1 MILIM
6 DNQMLY
12 YPPQVMIGRRKDM
25 ISLSNGR
32 KIGTADFRGHMAERM
47 KQYQWDSFR
56 QHI

>member
-1 MILIM
+1 MILTM
-6 DNQMLY
+6 DNKILY
-12 YPPQVMIGRRKDM
+12 LPSQVMIGRRKDM

-56 QHI
+56 QHF

>member
-1 MILIM
+1 MILTM

>member
-1 MILIM
+1 MILTM

-12 YPPQVMIGRRKDM
+12 LPPQVMIGRRKDM

>member
-1 MILIM
+1 MILTM

-12 YPPQVMIGRRKDM
+12 LPAQVMIGRRKDM

>member
-1 MILIM
+1 MILTM
-6 DNQMLY
+6 DNPMLY

>member
-1 MILIM
+1 M
-6 DNQMLY
+6 DNQILY
-12 YPPQVMIGRRKDM
+12 LPSQVMIGRRKDM

-56 QHI
+56 QHF

>member
-1 MILIM
+1 M

-12 YPPQVMIGRRKDM
+12 FPSQVMIGRRKDM

>member
-1 MILIM
+1 MILTM
-6 DNQMLY
+6 DNKILY
-12 YPPQVMIGRRKDM
+12 LPSQVMIGRRKDM

>member
-1 MILIM
+1 M
-6 DNQMLY
+6 DNQIVCFSS
-12 YPPQVMIGRRKDM
+12 QVMIGRRKDM

>member
-1 MILIM
+1 MILTM
-6 DNQMLY
+6 DNQILY
-12 YPPQVMIGRRKDM
+12 LPSQVMIGRRKDM

>member
-1 MILIM
+1 MILTM
-6 DNQMLY
+6 DNQILY
-12 YPPQVMIGRRKDM
+12 LPPQVMIGRRKDM

>member
-1 MILIM
+1 MILTM
-6 DNQMLY
+6 NNQMLY
-12 YPPQVMIGRRKDM
+12 LPPQVMIGRRKDM

>member
-1 MILIM
+1 MILTM
-6 DNQMLY
+6 DNQILY
-12 YPPQVMIGRRKDM
+12 YPSQVMIGRRKDM

>member
-1 MILIM
+1 MILTM

-12 YPPQVMIGRRKDM
+12 LSPQVMIGRRKDM